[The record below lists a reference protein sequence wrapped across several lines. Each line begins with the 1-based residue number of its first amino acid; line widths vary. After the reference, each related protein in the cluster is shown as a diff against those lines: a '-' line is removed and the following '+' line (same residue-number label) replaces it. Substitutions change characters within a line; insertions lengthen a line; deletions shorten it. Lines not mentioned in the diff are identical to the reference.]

1 MIYSMTAFS
10 RQEGDT
16 ENGHLVWELRSVN
29 HRFSE
34 VSLRLPEELRFLEP
48 KIREQVAK
56 RIKRGKIDATLRFQ
70 TTNQS
75 ADNEPPALEI
85 DKALVEKLAHVT
97 REIDQLLY
105 NAAPINALEILQW
118 PGVLKA
124 PEKHTQQL
132 VVDAQALLETAL
144 VDLLDSRAR
153 EGEKLKAVIEARCAA
168 IDTQM
173 KIVTERLPEILRA
186 TRERLEKR
194 LAEIQGE
201 LDPARLEQEVVL
213 LLNKADVDEEI
224 ERLKAHVGEVRRVL
238 AQDEPVGRRL
248 DFLMQELNREAN
260 TLGSKS
266 VHTDTTAVSVELKV
280 LIEQMREQI
289 QNIE

>member
-1 MIYSMTAFS
+1 MIHSMTAFS

-56 RIKRGKIDATLRFQ
+56 RVRRGKIDATLRFQ
-70 TTNQS
+70 TIDPPTNSEQPS
-75 ADNEPPALEI
+75 LEI
-85 DKALVEKLAHVT
+85 DTALVGKLAHIT

-105 NAAPINALEILQW
+105 NAAPVNALEVLQW

-124 PEKHTQQL
+124 PEKNMQQL
-132 VVDAQALLETAL
+132 VVDAQALLEDAL
-144 VDLLDSRAR
+144 ADLLDSRAR
-153 EGEKLKAVIEARCAA
+153 EGEKLKEVIEARCAA
-168 IDTQM
+168 IDAQV
-173 KIVTERLPEILRA
+173 KIVTERLPMILQA

-194 LAEIQGE
+194 LAEIRGE

-224 ERLKAHVGEVRRVL
+224 ERLKTHIDEVRRVL
-238 AQDEPVGRRL
+238 ARDEPVGRRL

>member
-1 MIYSMTAFS
+1 MIHSMTAFS

-16 ENGHLVWELRSVN
+16 ENGRIVWELRSVN

-56 RIKRGKIDATLRFQ
+56 QIKRGKIDATLRFQ
-70 TTNQS
+70 TTGQQES
-75 ADNEPPALEI
+75 RVQPSLEI
-85 DKALVEKLAHVT
+85 DAALVESLAHVT
-97 REIDQLLY
+97 REIDQVLY
-105 NAAPINALEILQW
+105 SAAPINALEVLQW
-118 PGVLKA
+118 PGVLKV
-124 PEKHTQQL
+124 PEKNMQQL
-132 VVDAQALLETAL
+132 AVDALALLEIAL

-168 IDTQM
+168 IDAQV
-173 KIVTERLPEILRA
+173 KIVIKRLPAILQA

-194 LAEIQGE
+194 LAEIRGE

-224 ERLKAHVGEVRRVL
+224 ERLKAHVDEVRRVL
-238 AQDEPVGRRL
+238 AQNEPVGRRL

>member
-1 MIYSMTAFS
+1 MIHSMTAFS

-16 ENGHLVWELRSVN
+16 EKGHLVWELRSVN

-34 VSLRLPEELRFLEP
+34 VSLRLPEDLRSQEAKFRELIANR
-48 KIREQVAK
+48 V
-56 RIKRGKIDATLRFQ
+56 KRGKIDANLRY
-70 TTNQS
+70 QS
-75 ADNEPPALEI
+75 TSEQADGEPVPLEV
-85 DKALVEKLAHVT
+85 DMALVGTLAHVT
-97 REIDQLLY
+97 REIDQILY
-105 NAAPINALEILQW
+105 NPAPVNALEVLQW

-124 PEKHTQQL
+124 PEKNIAQL
-132 VVDAQALLETAL
+132 ATDAQALLESAL
-144 VDLLDSRAR
+144 SDLLDSRAR
-153 EGEKLKAVIEARCAA
+153 EGEKLKAVIEARCTA
-168 IDTQM
+168 IEAQVN
-173 KIVTERLPEILRA
+173 IVTERLPQILQTA
-186 TRERLEKR
+186 RERLEQR
-194 LAEIQGE
+194 LAEIRDE

-224 ERLKAHVGEVRRVL
+224 ERLKAHIAEIRRVL
-238 AQDEPVGRRL
+238 TQDEPVGRRL

-266 VHTDTTAVSVELKV
+266 IHTDTTAVSVELKV

>member
-75 ADNEPPALEI
+75 ADKPPPLEI

-124 PEKHTQQL
+124 PEKNTQQL
-132 VVDAQALLETAL
+132 LADAQALLEAAL
-144 VDLLDSRAR
+144 TDLLDSRAR
-153 EGEKLKAVIEARCAA
+153 EGEKLKAVIEARCTS
-168 IDTQM
+168 IDAQI

-224 ERLKAHVGEVRRVL
+224 ERLKAHVDEVRRVL
-238 AQDEPVGRRL
+238 TQDEPVGRRL

>member
-1 MIYSMTAFS
+1 MTAFS

-16 ENGHLVWELRSVN
+16 ENGYLVWELRSVN

-56 RIKRGKIDATLRFQ
+56 RIRRGKIDATLRFQ
-70 TTNQS
+70 TTGQQTNREQPS
-75 ADNEPPALEI
+75 LEI
-85 DKALVEKLAHVT
+85 DTALVEKLAHIT

-105 NAAPINALEILQW
+105 SAAPINALEVLQW
-118 PGVLKA
+118 PGVLRA
-124 PEKHTQQL
+124 PEKNMQQL
-132 VVDAQALLETAL
+132 ATDAQTLLETAL
-144 VDLLDSRAR
+144 ADLLDSRAR

-168 IDTQM
+168 IDVQV
-173 KIVTERLPEILRA
+173 KIVMERLPAILQA

-194 LAEIQGE
+194 LAEIRGE

-224 ERLKAHVGEVRRVL
+224 ERLKAHIDEVRRVL

>member
-1 MIYSMTAFS
+1 MTHSMTAFS

-16 ENGHLVWELRSVN
+16 QNGHLVWELRSVN

-34 VSLRLPEELRFLEP
+34 VSLRLPEDLRFLEP
-48 KIREQVAK
+48 KIRELVAK

-70 TTNQS
+70 AQAGSHTTPS
-75 ADNEPPALEI
+75 LDI
-85 DKALVEKLAHVT
+85 DTTLVEQLAHAT
-97 REIDQLLY
+97 REVDQLLY
-105 NAAPINALEILQW
+105 NAAPVNALDVLQW

-124 PEKHTQQL
+124 PEKDTSQL
-132 VVDAQALLETAL
+132 ASDALALLETAL
-144 VDLLDSRAR
+144 TDLLDSRAR
-153 EGEKLKAVIEARCAA
+153 EGEKLRAVIEARCSA
-168 IDTQM
+168 ISTQIG
-173 KIVTERLPEILRA
+173 IVVERLPTILQA
-186 TRERLEKR
+186 TRERLENR
-194 LAEIQGE
+194 LAEIREE
-201 LDPARLEQEVVL
+201 LDPARLEQEIVL

-224 ERLKAHVGEVRRVL
+224 ERLKAHVDEVMRVL
-238 AQDEPVGRRL
+238 SQNEPVGRRL

>member
-1 MIYSMTAFS
+1 MTAFS

-56 RIKRGKIDATLRFQ
+56 CIKRGKIDATLRFQ
-70 TTNQS
+70 TAGQS
-75 ADNEPPALEI
+75 ADNESPPLDV

-105 NAAPINALEILQW
+105 SAAPINALEVLQW
-118 PGVLKA
+118 PGVLKV
-124 PEKHTQQL
+124 PEKNTQQL
-132 VVDAQALLETAL
+132 VADAQVLLEAAL

-153 EGEKLKAVIEARCAA
+153 EGKKLKTVIEARCAA
-168 IDTQM
+168 IDAQI
-173 KIVTERLPEILRA
+173 KIVMERLPEILRA

-238 AQDEPVGRRL
+238 TQDEPVGRRL

>member
-56 RIKRGKIDATLRFQ
+56 CIKRGKIDATLRFQ

-75 ADNEPPALEI
+75 ADNESPALEI

-124 PEKHTQQL
+124 PEKNTQQL
-132 VVDAQALLETAL
+132 VADAQVLLEAAL

-168 IDTQM
+168 IDAQV

-224 ERLKAHVGEVRRVL
+224 ERLKAHVDEVRRVL
-238 AQDEPVGRRL
+238 TQDEPVGRRL

>member
-1 MIYSMTAFS
+1 MIRSMTAFS

-34 VSLRLPEELRFLEP
+34 VSLRLPEDVRFLES
-48 KIREQVAK
+48 KIREYVAK
-56 RIKRGKIDATLRFQ
+56 RVKRGKIDATLRVQ
-70 TTNQS
+70 AQAS
-75 ADNEPPALEI
+75 DDQPLVV
-85 DKALVEKLAHVT
+85 DKALADKVAHAT

-105 NAAPINALEILQW
+105 NAAPVSAIEVLRW

-124 PEKHTQQL
+124 PEASTEQMATDTL
-132 VVDAQALLETAL
+132 ALLDRALDELLET
-144 VDLLDSRAR
+144 RAR
-153 EGEKLKAVIEARCAA
+153 EGEKLKAVIVARCESIRAQ
-168 IDTQM
+168 I
-173 KIVTERLPEILRA
+173 KIVEERLPEIQQAMRD
-186 TRERLEKR
+186 RLEKR

-201 LDPARLEQEVVL
+201 LDPARVEQEIVIL
-213 LLNKADVDEEI
+213 ANKADVDEEI
-224 ERLKAHVGEVRRVL
+224 ERLKAHIDEVFRVL
-238 AQDEPVGRRL
+238 EQNEPVGRRL

-266 VHTDTTAVSVELKV
+266 VHTDTTSVSVELKV